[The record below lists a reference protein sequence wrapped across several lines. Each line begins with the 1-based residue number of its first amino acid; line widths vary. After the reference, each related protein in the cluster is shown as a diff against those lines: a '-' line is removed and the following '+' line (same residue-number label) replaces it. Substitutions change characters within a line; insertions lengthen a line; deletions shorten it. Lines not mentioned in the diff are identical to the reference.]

1 LPVNGPK
8 FGEYVASTQQPD
20 SPAEA
25 VKGIH
30 NGPPGPLLRIIKDQ
44 RVAFLLV
51 GGINTAFSTALF
63 VAIAWIYP
71 DLPSPVVLSIAFVI
85 SLVAVFFVYRKLV
98 FRVKGH
104 FWLDLGRFTLVNLT
118 MFFVNMVLLVAAH
131 EVLGYPKIPA
141 QITITCVTVVINYFG
156 HKYFSFRRRPEAASP
171 TTATEESAP

>member
-1 LPVNGPK
+1 M
-8 FGEYVASTQQPD
+8 ASTKQPD
-20 SPAEA
+20 SPVEA

-30 NGPPGPLLRIIKDQ
+30 DGPPGPLLRIIKDQ

-63 VAIAWIYP
+63 VAVAWIYP
-71 DLPSPVVLSIAFVI
+71 DLPSPVVLSIAFVV
-85 SLVAVFFVYRKLV
+85 SLVGVFFVYRKLV

-118 MFFVNMVLLVAAH
+118 MFFTNMALLLLAH

-141 QITITCVTVVINYFG
+141 QITITCVTVVMNYFG
-156 HKYFSFRRRPEAASP
+156 HKYFSFRRRPVAASAAQ
-171 TTATEESAP
+171 TTEESAP

>member
-1 LPVNGPK
+1 M
-8 FGEYVASTQQPD
+8 ASTQQPD

-71 DLPSPVVLSIAFVI
+71 DLPSPIVLSIAFVI

-118 MFFVNMVLLVAAH
+118 MFFVNMVLLFAAH